1 MTSPEVTRFLES
13 MRDGFG
19 FWHVDGYFLVQKTGE
34 EIQKNLMAA
43 GLDNIISPELF
54 RVFSEDE
61 ITRIMYDEVYADT
74 NGVMVFPSRRIV
86 LGHTLEHIDVPLDRR
101 YRMRDHFIHS
111 PTWRELPLTTNL
123 GAPLIQ
129 SGALGPQTYE
139 IYNESSEDLAV
150 RVSNLVCQVDMF
162 RYDSPAM
169 NGRTRTYGVQKRGD
183 IRLGNPYEDMI
194 YTTQR

>member
-1 MTSPEVTRFLES
+1 MTGPEVVRFLES
-13 MRDGFG
+13 MRNGFG

-43 GLDNIISPELF
+43 GLDNIISPDLF
-54 RVFSEDE
+54 RSLSEDE
-61 ITRIMYDEVYADT
+61 IKRIMWDEAYADT
-74 NGVMVFPSRRIV
+74 NGIMVFPSRRLV

-101 YRMRDHFIHS
+101 YRMRDYLIHRQ
-111 PTWRELPLTTNL
+111 TWKELPLTTNL

-129 SGALGPQTYE
+129 SGALGHQTYE
-139 IYNESSEDLAV
+139 IYNQTLGDLAV
-150 RVSNLVCQVDMF
+150 RVSDLVCQVDMF

-183 IRLGNPYEDMI
+183 IRLGNPYEDMVR
-194 YTTQR
+194 TTQR